1 MRFAW
6 DEKKAA
12 TNRRKHGISFEEATT
27 VFGDPLSDT
36 FPDPDHSLE
45 EHRFVIRGAS
55 ESGKILVVAHTD
67 DGELVRIISAREVTH
82 GEKNLMKKVE
92 SEEEDDLR
100 PEYDFSQMIGGVRG
114 KYVERYRKGTNL
126 VLLDPD

>member
-6 DEKKAA
+6 NQKKAA
-12 TNRRKHGISFEEATT
+12 SNLSKHGISFEEAAT

-36 FPDPDHSLE
+36 FPNPDHSLE
-45 EHRFVIRGAS
+45 EHRFVIIGSS

-82 GEKNLMKKVE
+82 GERKSYEE
-92 SEEEDDLR
+92 S
-100 PEYDFSQMIGGVRG
+100 
-114 KYVERYRKGTNL
+114 
-126 VLLDPD
+126 

>member
-12 TNRRKHGISFEEATT
+12 SNISKHGISFEEAAT

-45 EHRFVIRGAS
+45 EHRFVIIGSS

-82 GEKNLMKKVE
+82 
-92 SEEEDDLR
+92 EERKSYE
-100 PEYDFSQMIGGVRG
+100 
-114 KYVERYRKGTNL
+114 ER
-126 VLLDPD
+126 

>member
-6 DEKKAA
+6 DEKKA
-12 TNRRKHGISFEEATT
+12 TRNLIKHRVSFEEAVA
-27 VFGDPLSDT
+27 VFDDPLSDT

-45 EHRFVIRGAS
+45 EQRFVIVGSS

-82 GEKNLMKKVE
+82 GERKSYEE
-92 SEEEDDLR
+92 S
-100 PEYDFSQMIGGVRG
+100 
-114 KYVERYRKGTNL
+114 
-126 VLLDPD
+126 